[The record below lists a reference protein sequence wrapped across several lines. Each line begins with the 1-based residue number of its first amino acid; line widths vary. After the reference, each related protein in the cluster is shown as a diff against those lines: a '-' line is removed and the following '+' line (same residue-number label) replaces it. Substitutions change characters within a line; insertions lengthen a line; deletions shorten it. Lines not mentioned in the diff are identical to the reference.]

1 MSNNGYSISLKKL
14 WNARFHPVK
23 FVSLLIPSTSL
34 LRTIFLANAP
44 RIFVSLLYLIDNALF
59 TSMFLSKKWMSYG
72 AHPRGLQRS
81 TYYLQLP
88 YLYAIPLLIV
98 STLLHWLVSQNIL
111 IAHIAVYERRGRLEF
126 GHVQVRL
133 LLHLDIFF
141 AHFDDNYHCWSSV
154 GTSSLHR
161 R

>member
-1 MSNNGYSISLKKL
+1 MVHT
-14 WNARFHPVK
+14 A
-23 FVSLLIPSTSL
+23 L
-34 LRTIFLANAP
+34 LRVTEP
-44 RIFVSLLYLIDNALF
+44 C
-59 TSMFLSKKWMSYG
+59 
-72 AHPRGLQRS
+72 GLQRS

-98 STLLHWLVSQNIL
+98 STLLHRLVSQSIF

-133 LLHLDIFF
+133 LLHLDLFF
-141 AHFDDNYHCWSSV
+141 LAILMIIAIAGAALIKFP
-154 GTSSLHR
+154 GTSSLPR